1 VPAIVSIVY
10 TPASVE
16 RKPKDWYARVPLD
29 HALLV
34 EGHGIEGDLKGS
46 RGQRQLNIMR
56 AEAVAELEAL
66 GLQTKP
72 GELGEQLIIAG
83 LDPASLVPGARLRLG
98 ESAVIEITRPRTGC
112 DRFEHIQ
119 GTSKESMDGRLGVMA
134 KVVIGGEIRVSDAV
148 EIGSEL

>member
-56 AEAVAELEAL
+56 AEAVAELDAL

>member
-1 VPAIVSIVY
+1 MPAIVSIVY

-34 EGHGIEGDLKGS
+34 EGHVIEGDIKGS
-46 RGQRQLNIMR
+46 RGQRHLNFMR
-56 AEAVAELEAL
+56 AEAVAELDAL

-72 GELGEQLIIAG
+72 GELGEQLVIAG
-83 LDPASLVPGARLRLG
+83 LDPASLAAGTRLRLG
-98 ESAVIEITRPRTGC
+98 KQAVIEVTTPRTGC

-134 KVVIGGEIRVSDAV
+134 KVVIGGEIRVGDAV